1 MSKGGVGRPKGTP
14 KTGGRQ
20 KGSINKTS
28 QSVKESILEVF
39 EQIGGSTNFSKWA
52 KKEETEFYK
61 IFARLIP
68 QDQNLTG
75 NITINI
81 NKNVD

>member
-1 MSKGGVGRPKGTP
+1 MAFKKGMQKKGGRKKGV
-14 KTGGRQ
+14 Q
-20 KGSINKTS
+20 NKVVTT
-28 QSVKESILEVF
+28 VKESIQNVYARL
-39 EQIGGSTNFSKWA
+39 GGDEAFSDWA
-52 KKEETEFYK
+52 MAERTEFYK

>member
-1 MSKGGVGRPKGTP
+1 MAFKKGMQK
-14 KTGGRQ
+14 KGGRQ
-20 KGSINKTS
+20 KGVQNKATTT
-28 QSVKESILEVF
+28 VKESILAVYDRL
-39 EQIGGSTNFSKWA
+39 GGDQGFSDWA
-52 KKEETEFYK
+52 TTEKTEFYK
-61 IFARLIP
+61 IFARLVP